1 MTRKNNGFREPEF
14 RLYSLIPGAFIMG
27 GGLIMYGVG
36 AAHGLSWVLPAFGM
50 GFVAFA
56 LTIGGAVMMG
66 FVIDCYKE
74 IAPQAVTCVIII
86 RNTMGFAVTFGTIG
100 KSAIQTRVFDCFH
113 GTMADQSSHCRMGY
127 QSRTTKY
134 FHYHGC
140 SRLGDFH
147 KWRYFYNVWEEASE
161 GDGHVVF
168 EFRSSCWP

>member
-1 MTRKNNGFREPEF
+1 MWVLRMTRRNNGFREPEF
-14 RLYSLIPGAFIMG
+14 RLYSLIPGSFIMG

-50 GFVAFA
+50 GLVAFA

-100 KSAIQTRVFDCFH
+100 ESAIQAQRSIVFIGSLLTRVLL
-113 GTMADQSSHCRMGY
+113 CRMGY
-127 QSRTTKY
+127 
-134 FHYHGC
+134 
-140 SRLGDFH
+140 
-147 KWRYFYNVWEEASE
+147 
-161 GDGHVVF
+161 
-168 EFRSSCWP
+168 